1 MKIVH
6 RQKRTLVW
14 AVVLVPFLWAGYVT
28 AERPYVI
35 LEDGRRMEGA
45 SIRAQRD
52 GTIILRTERG
62 DLTLAPEQYREA
74 WAARPRQMDQ
84 AEQLLQRE
92 RYDDMIPV
100 AEEIVRE
107 YRHLGWDVEAMALM
121 GGARIGLGDYQS
133 AISIYN
139 RLFDTAPNRRE
150 DPAIRWAYYNA
161 LLGAERYSE
170 LQEKLDELIREGERS
185 EAARAQVMRGDMKR
199 QQGRVETGLLDYL
212 RTVVLFQA
220 QRDVQAEALF
230 KAGLALGEMRD
241 DRAREMFR
249 KVVEEHGNT
258 PYAQQARERL

>member
-1 MKIVH
+1 MKTLH
-6 RQKRTLVW
+6 RGKSTLVR
-14 AVVLVPFLWAGYVT
+14 AVVLVAFLGAGHVA
-28 AERPYVI
+28 AEGPYVI
-35 LEDGRRMEGA
+35 LEDGRRMEGT
-45 SIRAQRD
+45 SIRARRD

-62 DLTLAPEQYREA
+62 DLTFAPEQYREA
-74 WAARPRQMDQ
+74 RAARPREMDQ
-84 AEQLLQRE
+84 AEQSLHRE
-92 RYDDMIPV
+92 RYDDVISV

-121 GGARIGLGDYQS
+121 GEARVGLGDYQS
-133 AISIYN
+133 AISTYN
-139 RLFDTAPNRRE
+139 RLFETAPNRRE
-150 DPAIRWAYYNA
+150 DPAVRWAYYGA

-170 LQEKLDELIREGERS
+170 LQEEMNELIREGDRS
-185 EAARAQVMRGDMKR
+185 EAARAQLMRGDLKR
-199 QQGRVETGLLDYL
+199 KQGRVETGLLDYL

-230 KAGLALGEMRD
+230 KAGLALEEMRD